1 MRKILLLP
9 LIVTM
14 FWSTTSNA
22 WRFWNS
28 DDGDNDDN
36 QQQQIDNLQDQLDQQ
51 THANSQLHIVIIILS
66 TGVVVA
72 LVVGAAVG
80 SKARKAAKEVEN

>member
-1 MRKILLLP
+1 MKKFILIIFVILTLN
-9 LIVTM
+9 I
-14 FWSTTSNA
+14 STHAGWFTH
-22 WRFWNS
+22 
-28 DDGDNDDN
+28 DN

-66 TGVVVA
+66 TGVVIA